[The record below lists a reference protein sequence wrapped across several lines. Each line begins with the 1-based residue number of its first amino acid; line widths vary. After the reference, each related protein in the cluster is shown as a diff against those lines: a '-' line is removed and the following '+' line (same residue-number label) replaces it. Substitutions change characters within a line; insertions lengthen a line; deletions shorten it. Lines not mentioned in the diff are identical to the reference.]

1 MIIPVQKNRVFET
14 VYEQMVNLIESGVWK
29 EGDRIPGEI
38 ELANEFNVSR
48 NSLRTAIKV
57 LHTSEILE
65 SKPGLGTFVAN
76 DAIKKINNNRL
87 LEMIQ
92 DESRFDEILEVRHI
106 LEKETAYAAAVKR
119 SDEDVANLEK
129 CLENLKDAV
138 KKKDVDNI
146 VYWGSEFHSIII
158 KCAGNS
164 LISGIYE
171 SLRPNMNAE
180 KQKTIAHN
188 SIDEIYSYYI
198 KCDEEILSAIK
209 NKDGELA
216 EKLMKEH
223 LLSRNKYK

>member
-14 VYEQMVNLIESGVWK
+14 VYEQMVDLIESGVWK

-106 LEKETAYAAAVKR
+106 LEKETAYVAAVKR
-119 SDEDVANLEK
+119 SDEDVISLEK
-129 CLENLKDAV
+129 CLENLKNAV
-138 KKKDVDNI
+138 NNKDIENI

-180 KQKTIAHN
+180 KQKTIELN

-198 KCDEEILSAIK
+198 KRDEEILNAIK
-209 NKDGELA
+209 NKDGALA
-216 EKLMKEH
+216 EKLMKEY